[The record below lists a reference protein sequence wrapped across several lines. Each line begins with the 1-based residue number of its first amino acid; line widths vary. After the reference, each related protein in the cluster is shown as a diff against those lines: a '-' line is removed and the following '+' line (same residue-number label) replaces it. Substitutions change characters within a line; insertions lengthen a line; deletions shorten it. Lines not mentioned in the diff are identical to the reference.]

1 MKFTKK
7 LCGSQLEILIH
18 DEWEFSDLIQK
29 SFEYGEYF
37 EKKYS
42 RFIENNF
49 LDTLNK
55 NKYTKDIDVDFYNII
70 SLAQNISKISEWY
83 FDITILPF
91 LENKWYWKSSEKII
105 ENIWYKNIILE
116 KNSLE
121 LKNNIFID
129 IWALWKWFI
138 VDKIYHILDKWI
150 NNFTLNFWWDIRVKW
165 EKNILLE
172 DPSNE
177 NKIIWSI
184 NLKNSS
190 LASSSG
196 LKRNFWE
203 HHHLINAHSW
213 NSQHDIIWVF
223 VQHNS
228 CVFADSF
235 STALFVSPIDVSIN
249 VLKKMK
255 WLEAMIL
262 LKNGKI
268 HKTKW
273 FNFIQ
278 NSLWK

>member
-213 NSQHDIIWVF
+213 NSQNDIIWVF

-249 VLKKMK
+249 ILKKMK

-273 FNFIQ
+273 FNFIP